1 VVEASVFR
9 FENPYE
15 AVEALNPLDPDLC
28 GVMYLGMGLGGFDD
42 EASASYVF
50 VSCCDF
56 LAVDNFLILT
66 FLLLLPSKFLSE
78 FLVLDKLFLC
88 DIYYSYCTPSLF

>member
-9 FENPYE
+9 FENPIE

-28 GVMYLGMGLGGFDD
+28 GVMYFGGFDD
-42 EASASYVF
+42 YDDASASYVF
-50 VSCCDF
+50 DCCDF

-66 FLLLLPSKFLSE
+66 FLLLLPSKFFSE
-78 FLVLDKLFLC
+78 FLVLDKLFLY
-88 DIYYSYCTPSLF
+88 DIYYSY